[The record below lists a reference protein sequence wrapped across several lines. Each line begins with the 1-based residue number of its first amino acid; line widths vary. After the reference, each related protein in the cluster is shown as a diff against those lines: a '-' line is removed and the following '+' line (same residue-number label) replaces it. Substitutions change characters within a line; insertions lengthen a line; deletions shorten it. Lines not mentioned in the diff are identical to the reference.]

1 MLQQAPVIVSS
12 QSPFA
17 AEVFA
22 KRHPTLIDRL
32 TGAWPYTPQQHQ
44 ALAELAEDNVHGVI
58 QPLPDG
64 AVGADQ
70 WQAWGAS
77 YYGLPWAEAPFL
89 WAESFFYR
97 RLLEAVGYYAPGPWH
112 AVDLFAPFKQAE
124 LAGEVVAAEIA
135 AFDDLA
141 DLEERERGQA
151 LLLGSLWGNRADLAL
166 QITAGRGGQASGLVA
181 DDSPALWDLLYS
193 RPGGT
198 VALIADNAGSEM
210 VADLALVDHLL
221 TASLAGE
228 VVLHVKPAPYY
239 VSDATLTDVADCLR
253 ALLATK
259 GEGRAVGER
268 LRAAAEAGRLRV
280 QTDDFWCS
288 PFDFTNMPVTLRS
301 ELAAAA
307 VVMFKGDL
315 NYRRLVGDRWWEPTA
330 SFAEVTG
337 YFPGRVAAL
346 RALKSD
352 VVVGLDSSTVATL
365 DAEGGVWRTS
375 GERGL
380 VQVRSSSVAKQ

>member
-32 TGAWPYTPQQHQ
+32 TGAWPYTPHQHQ
-44 ALAELAEDNVHGVI
+44 ALAELAEENVHGVI
-58 QPLPDG
+58 RPLLDD

-70 WQAWGAS
+70 WKDWGAH

-97 RLLEAVGYYAPGPWH
+97 RLLEAVRYYEPGPWLG
-112 AVDLFAPFKQAE
+112 VDLFAPFKQAE
-124 LAGEVVAAEIA
+124 LAGETVSAEIA
-135 AFDDLA
+135 ALDDLA
-141 DLEERERGQA
+141 GLSEQERGDA

-166 QITAGRGGQASGLVA
+166 QITAGRGGQAGGLVA

-198 VALIADNAGSEM
+198 VALVADNAGSEM

-221 TASLAGE
+221 AAGLAGE
-228 VVLHVKPAPYY
+228 VVLHVKPTPYY

-253 ALLATK
+253 TLLASK
-259 GEGRAVGER
+259 GEGRAAGER
-268 LRAAAEAGRLRV
+268 LRAASAAGRLRV
-280 QTDDFWCS
+280 RTEAFWCS
-288 PFDFTNMPVTLRS
+288 PFDFTGMPAQLRS
-301 ELAAAA
+301 ELAAAT
-307 VVMFKGDL
+307 VVVFKGDL
-315 NYRRLVGDRWWEPTA
+315 NYRRLVGDRWWEPTE
-330 SFAEVTG
+330 SFAEVAG
-337 YFPGRVAAL
+337 YFPARVAVL
-346 RALKSD
+346 RTLKSD
-352 VVVGLDSSTVATL
+352 VVVGLAAGVVSDL
-365 DAEGGVWRTS
+365 DVSGPGWRTS
-375 GERGL
+375 GTHAL
-380 VQVRSSSVAKQ
+380 IQTN

>member
-17 AEVFA
+17 TEVFT
-22 KRHPTLIDRL
+22 KRHPALIDRL

-44 ALAELAEDNVHGVI
+44 ALAELALENVDGVI
-58 QPLPDG
+58 RPLPDG

-70 WQAWGAS
+70 WTEWGAD
-77 YYGLPWAEAPFL
+77 YYGLPWVEAPFL

-97 RLLEAVGYYAPGPWH
+97 RLLEAVGYFAPGPWRG
-112 AVDLFAPFKQAE
+112 VDLFAPFKQAE
-124 LAGEVVAAEIA
+124 LAGEVVSAEIA
-135 AFDDLA
+135 ARDDLA
-141 DLEERERGQA
+141 SLGEQERSEA

-181 DDSPALWDLLYS
+181 DDSAVLWNLLRA

-198 VALIADNAGSEM
+198 VVLVADNAGSEM

-221 TASLAGE
+221 AAGLAGE
-228 VVLHVKPAPYY
+228 VVLHVKPTPYY

-253 ALLATK
+253 TLLASK
-259 GEGRAVGER
+259 GEGGAVGER
-268 LRAAAEAGRLRV
+268 LRAAASAGRLRV
-280 QTDDFWCS
+280 RSDGFWCS
-288 PFDFTNMPVTLRS
+288 PLDFTGMPVKLRS
-301 ELAAAA
+301 ELAAAE
-307 VVMFKGDL
+307 VVVFKGDL
-315 NYRRLVGDRWWEPTA
+315 NYRRLVGDRWWEPTEC
-330 SFAEVTG
+330 FAEVTG

-352 VVVGLDSSTVATL
+352 VVVGLAPGVVSDL
-365 DAEGGVWRTS
+365 DVSAPGWRTS
-375 GERGL
+375 GTHAL
-380 VQVRSSSVAKQ
+380 VQTN